1 MSRIE
6 VRTTLQRTKR
16 KTGRANLDYQIIVKN
31 MKEQLEKRNNILN
44 FHIIKWIKNLCFT
57 FIFSSNYF
65 TILLFPFTNL
75 TSKIVFFPVNN

>member
-31 MKEQLEKRNNILN
+31 MKEQLEKRTERNNILS
-44 FHIIKWIKNLCFT
+44 FHLMKQIKNLW
-57 FIFSSNYF
+57 I
-65 TILLFPFTNL
+65 
-75 TSKIVFFPVNN
+75 